1 MQTTIDPIV
10 TELVARLSSEHREE
24 FEERAA
30 IIEFDG
36 GIQRA
41 HAECLALLN
50 TIKNHP
56 AALSGLVVMEI
67 AFEGKTRWLLTN
79 NLDQARTYLS
89 RIGAKELGLHDPVT
103 ALNGPIH
110 GLALLRPVG

>member
-1 MQTTIDPIV
+1 MENPLDP
-10 TELVARLSSEHREE
+10 LVADMVNVLDDDLRDEWI
-24 FEERAA
+24 ERAS
-30 IIEFDG
+30 IIEYDG
-36 GIQRA
+36 KLPRA
-41 HAECLALLN
+41 HAEALALLN
-50 TIKNHP
+50 VLHNHP
-56 AALSGLVVMEI
+56 AFLSGLAVMKI
-67 AFEGKTRWLLTN
+67 VFEGKTRWLLTN

>member
-1 MQTTIDPIV
+1 MQTAIDPLV
-10 TELVARLSSEHREE
+10 SELVSRLTTDQNEE
-24 FEERAA
+24 FSERAG

-36 GIQRA
+36 GKPRA

-50 TIKNHP
+50 LIKNHP
-56 AALSGLVVMEI
+56 AALTGLTVMEI

-79 NLDQARTYLS
+79 NLEQGRTYLS
-89 RIGAKELGLHDPVT
+89 RIGAKELVLHDPVD

-110 GLALLRPVG
+110 GLALMRPVG

>member
-1 MQTTIDPIV
+1 MKTTIDPIV

-36 GIQRA
+36 GKPSA

-50 TIKNHP
+50 LIKNHP
-56 AALSGLVVMEI
+56 DAL
-67 AFEGKTRWLLTN
+67 R
-79 NLDQARTYLS
+79 
-89 RIGAKELGLHDPVT
+89 
-103 ALNGPIH
+103 
-110 GLALLRPVG
+110 

>member
-10 TELVARLSSEHREE
+10 TELVERLSMVQREE
-24 FEERAA
+24 FEERAGL
-30 IIEFDG
+30 ITFDG
-36 GIQRA
+36 GKPRA

-50 TIKNHP
+50 VIKNHP
-56 AALSGLVVMEI
+56 AALTGMVVMEI
-67 AFEGKTRWLLTN
+67 AFEGKTRWLLTS
-79 NLDQARTYLS
+79 NLAQARTYLS

-103 ALNGPIH
+103 ALNGPIN

>member
-10 TELVARLSSEHREE
+10 TELVERLSMVLREE
-24 FEERAA
+24 FEERAG

-36 GIQRA
+36 GKSRA

-50 TIKNHP
+50 VIKNHP
-56 AALSGLVVMEI
+56 AVLSGLVVMEI

-79 NLDQARTYLS
+79 NHERAFTYLS
-89 RIGAKELGLHDPVT
+89 RIGAKELGLHDPVE
-103 ALNGPIH
+103 AMDGWID
-110 GLALLRPVG
+110 GLALLRPVS